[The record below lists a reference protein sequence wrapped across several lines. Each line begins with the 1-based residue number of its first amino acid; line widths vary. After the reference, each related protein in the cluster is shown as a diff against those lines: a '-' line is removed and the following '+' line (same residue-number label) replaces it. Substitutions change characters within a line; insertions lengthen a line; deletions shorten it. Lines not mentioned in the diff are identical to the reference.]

1 MRDGSQH
8 GGPVHVLPLKTY
20 LAVFAALLVGTAL
33 TTWIATVDL
42 GRLNDAVALGIA
54 CTKAAL
60 VLLYFMHLR
69 YAIRMV
75 WVFAL
80 AGLVWLAILFVI
92 TLSDYETRVL
102 VEGWAG

>member
-1 MRDGSQH
+1 MHDGSKH
-8 GGPVHVLPLKTY
+8 GGVHVLPLKTY
-20 LAVFAALLVGTAL
+20 LTVFGALLVGTAL
-33 TTWIATVDL
+33 TTWVATMDL
-42 GRLNDAVALGIA
+42 GPLNDPVALGIA

-80 AGLVWLAILFVI
+80 AGLVWLMLLFVI
-92 TLSDYETRVL
+92 TLSDYQTREL
-102 VEGWAG
+102 VQGWG